1 LFRRQFLKSLPALA
15 ALTAVPWRFD
25 FSGSKVAIEDLEV
38 CDIHLHLLALSESN
52 GCYVNPK
59 FRRSLVYYLVNL
71 FTDLPSSGSDE
82 ERDRQY
88 VENLDGLLDTPFKRH
103 CAILL
108 AMDGVYDSSG
118 ELDLNK
124 TPFLISNDYLFQVC
138 SKNQQMLYPGAS
150 VNPYRRDALDELE
163 RVKELGAVL
172 IKWIPNSQGIDPA
185 DKRILPFYRRMSELG
200 LPLLTHAAEEH
211 AVPVVDQ
218 SFGDPNR
225 LYRPLEEGVKVT
237 AAHSAGAGVSFKYP
251 YFARF
256 LEMLEL
262 YPNLFGDISALT
274 LGHMTGYLRHFLEHP
289 HLFERLYYGSDFP
302 LQFFPAVSPFYFLG
316 ELSTKEAWRIQQIEN
331 ALEQNVIT
339 LHELGVP
346 EACLSR
352 GFDLIPKE

>member
-1 LFRRQFLKSLPALA
+1 M
-15 ALTAVPWRFD
+15 
-25 FSGSKVAIEDLEV
+25 
-38 CDIHLHLLALSESN
+38 
-52 GCYVNPK
+52 
-59 FRRSLVYYLVNL
+59 VYNLVNL
-71 FTDLPSSGSDE
+71 FTDLSSKGTDE
-82 ERDRQY
+82 EQDSRY
-88 VENLDGLLDTPFKRH
+88 VEYLTGLLDTPFKRH
-103 CAILL
+103 CAVLL

-118 ELDLNK
+118 ELDLNQ

-138 SKNQQMLYPGAS
+138 SRNSQMYPGAS
-150 VNPYRRDALDELE
+150 INPYRVDALDELE

-211 AVPVVDQ
+211 AIPVVDQ

-225 LYRPLEEGVKVT
+225 LYRPLEEGVKVI
-237 AAHSAGAGVSFKYP
+237 AAHSAGDGVSFKYP